1 MLIGCSNKRFPIS
14 FTGGAA
20 AAAAAATATAVAA
33 AAAEVGSAVEPNRVT
48 FNIKTAD

>member
-14 FTGGAA
+14 FTGGA